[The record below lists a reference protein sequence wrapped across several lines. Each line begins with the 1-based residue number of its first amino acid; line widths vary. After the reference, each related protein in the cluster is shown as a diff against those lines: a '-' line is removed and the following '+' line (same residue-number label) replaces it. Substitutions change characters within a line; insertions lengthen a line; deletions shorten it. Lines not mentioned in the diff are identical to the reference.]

1 MRGEGD
7 AEGETLLRATG
18 KQQRSLLKIS
28 GDGNYVEDQAK
39 GHVVQSIYIP
49 VGSKYVVVDDG
60 RDFQKGASVLL
71 SYELNAAWI
80 KAVKMDQIIAREG
93 TKQWTTK
100 EYKLKFERVIAA
112 ISGDTLF
119 LDNPV
124 VMAIDPQ
131 FGKVSV
137 VPFKFPGRIQEVG
150 VENLRFE
157 SEFANETD
165 ENHGWIA
172 VELDKVENAWV
183 RNITARYFG
192 YAAVSLGAFA
202 KQTSV
207 INSKCLDPKSQITGG
222 RRYSFNNNGQLNLF
236 TQLYTTEGRHDYVT
250 GARTLGPNVFS
261 LSTAT
266 NTHADIGPHH
276 RWAVGTLYDQITTDG
291 EINVQD
297 RGNWGSGHGWAGV
310 TQVLWNCKVRGAT
323 VQRPWASGQN
333 FAIGVRGE
341 KIPGRFKD
349 RPMGFWENQN
359 KKMRIESLYEQ
370 QLNDRLNK

>member
-28 GDGNYVEDQAK
+28 GEGNYVEDQAK
-39 GHVVQSIYIP
+39 AQMLEAIYIP
-49 VGSKYVVVDDG
+49 VGSKYVVVDDS

-100 EYKLKFERVIAA
+100 EYKLKFERVISS

-137 VPFKFPGRIQEVG
+137 VPFKFTGRIQEVG

-165 ENHGWIA
+165 ENHAWIA
-172 VELDKVENAWV
+172 IEFDKIENAWV

-207 INSKCLDPKSQITGG
+207 INSKCLDPKSQITGDVG
-222 RRYSFNNNGQLNLF
+222 IHSITMVNSIYLDNYIPQKGGMIMSREQELWGQMFLACPL
-236 TQLYTTEGRHDYVT
+236 
-250 GARTLGPNVFS
+250 
-261 LSTAT
+261 
-266 NTHADIGPHH
+266 
-276 RWAVGTLYDQITTDG
+276 
-291 EINVQD
+291 
-297 RGNWGSGHGWAGV
+297 
-310 TQVLWNCKVRGAT
+310 
-323 VQRPWASGQN
+323 QR
-333 FAIGVRGE
+333 
-341 KIPGRFKD
+341 IP
-349 RPMGFWENQN
+349 
-359 KKMRIESLYEQ
+359 MRILAHIIVGQ
-370 QLNDRLNK
+370 